1 MERRRQRKEYP
12 ASFMSDDLIGLWES
26 NGSQPITAEQP
37 GGFWGMSWYSP
48 PSEQHAEYGWFG
60 WGDGAATHASES
72 VGPTYDA
79 AEMGG
84 VQGFFGSPL
93 RTLLAREVNMD
104 QSADLSADGAM
115 YCDTMLRC
123 YLTPQPSFDPS
134 TGSGPQDRLSP
145 LGRRGGAGQSMVAR

>member
-60 WGDGAATHASES
+60 WGDDAATHASES

-93 RTLLAREVNMD
+93 RTLLAREVNLD

-115 YCDTMLRC
+115 YCDGF
-123 YLTPQPSFDPS
+123 YD
-134 TGSGPQDRLSP
+134 GSMSEFGFGMEWDGGYGEG
-145 LGRRGGAGQSMVAR
+145 LGAAAGEM